1 MIFAA
6 PIFVLW
12 FLPLA
17 LIADRVLPRRARC
30 AGLLVMSLIFYGWWR
45 VDFLFLLI
53 GSTILDWGM
62 GLWIDHVKEDRK
74 RKLLVAISVLANL
87 GVLCWFKYADFGIA
101 SFNSAIAM
109 GASLLGLATPTPS
122 PLLHIVLPIGISFY
136 TFQSMSY
143 VIDVYRRHVT
153 PTKNFI
159 EYAAFVSLFPQ
170 LVAGPIVRFRELEQ
184 GFRNPDRSPSMIW
197 NGVIAFQ
204 LGLAKKVLIA
214 DTIAPIADRCF
225 ADGSLGFGDAWVGA
239 LAYTFQLYFDFS
251 GYSDMAI
258 GLGGMLG
265 LRFPANF
272 NAPYSA
278 NSITDFWRRWH
289 ISLSSWLRDYLYIPL
304 GGNRGTTTRTY
315 LNLVMTMLLGGLWHG
330 ANWTYVVWGAWH
342 GTWLAVEKAL
352 GVDPLRTGWHRTLG
366 TFLLVVIG
374 WVFFRSLDLT
384 SALTTLGVMFGMR
397 GFSPPNFATYAQPEA
412 LAFIAAVLC
421 TWMLPRVA
429 DIVKAGKPPA
439 MIATSILFVIGFC
452 HLYFQQYA
460 PFLYFQ
466 F

>member
-1 MIFAA
+1 
-6 PIFVLW
+6 
-12 FLPLA
+12 
-17 LIADRVLPRRARC
+17 
-30 AGLLVMSLIFYGWWR
+30 MSLIFYAWWR

-62 GLWIDHVKEDRK
+62 GLWIDRVAEDRK
-74 RKLLVAISVLANL
+74 RKILVGVSVLANL

-101 SFNSAIAM
+101 SFNAAVAA
-109 GASLLGLATPTPS
+109 GASLLGLPPPTPS
-122 PLLHIVLPIGISFY
+122 PLLHVVLPIGISFY

-143 VIDVYRRHVT
+143 VIDVYRRQVT

-170 LVAGPIVRFRELEQ
+170 LVAGPIVRYRELEH

-214 DTIAPIADRCF
+214 DTLAPIADRCF

-258 GLGGMLG
+258 GLGSMLG

-278 NSITDFWRRWH
+278 TSITDFWRRWH

-304 GGNRGTTTRTY
+304 GGNRGSTTRTY
-315 LNLVMTMLLGGLWHG
+315 VNLVVTMLLGGLWHG
-330 ANWTYVVWGAWH
+330 ANWTYVVWGGWH
-342 GTWLAVEKAL
+342 GTWLAIEKAL
-352 GVDPLRTGWHRTLG
+352 GVDPLRTGWHRNLA
-366 TFLLVVIG
+366 TFFLVVIG
-374 WVFFRSLDLT
+374 WVFFRSVDLS

-397 GFSPPNFATYAQPEA
+397 GFSMPTLATYARPEV
-412 LAFIAAVLC
+412 LAFGAAVIC
-421 TWMLPRVA
+421 TWALPRVSEVVRTA
-429 DIVKAGKPPA
+429 RPLA
-439 MIATSILFVIGFC
+439 MVATSVVFVVGFC